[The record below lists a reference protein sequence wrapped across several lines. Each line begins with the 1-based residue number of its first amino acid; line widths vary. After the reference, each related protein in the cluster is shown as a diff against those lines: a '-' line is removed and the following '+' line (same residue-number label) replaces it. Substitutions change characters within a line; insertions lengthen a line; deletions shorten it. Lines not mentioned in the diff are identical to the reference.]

1 MTTIRARG
9 QLPKR
14 PIVRTWQD
22 AGLIGAGLALL
33 VLSALPVHEH
43 SLWLVERDVF
53 RVINNH
59 TVLPFTAVWV
69 VMQLGNILAVPAAAL
84 AAAIT
89 RRWRLAAGMLVGG
102 VATYELAKVVKKIVV
117 RGRPSALLDD
127 VRIRGTAAL
136 GRGYV
141 SGHAAVVVLLAVLAW
156 PYLGRRGRV
165 AVVIIGSFVCL
176 ARVYVGAHLP
186 LDIVG
191 GAALGLA
198 VAGAV
203 RLILGRPAT

>member
-102 VATYELAKVVKKIVV
+102 IATYELAKVVKKIVV